1 MGLDEKVNTSVSGLG
16 VQKEPVLYTH
26 RHARRRVMLLFLW
39 ESEVEG
45 SRPVYTEALEARTC
59 VTGRRHHD
67 LCINWDTVD
76 S

>member
-1 MGLDEKVNTSVSGLG
+1 
-16 VQKEPVLYTH
+16 
-26 RHARRRVMLLFLW
+26 MLLFLW